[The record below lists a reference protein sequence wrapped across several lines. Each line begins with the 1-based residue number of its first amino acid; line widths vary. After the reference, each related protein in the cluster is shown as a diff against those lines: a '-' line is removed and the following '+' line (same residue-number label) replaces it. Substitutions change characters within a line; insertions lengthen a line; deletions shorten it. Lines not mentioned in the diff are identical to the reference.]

1 MQKPITIIREELKNN
16 IVELINNSNL
26 PAFIVGDIVE
36 KILFECRKLE
46 QQQYEQDKKNY
57 AAQEEKKVNE
67 VE

>member
-26 PAFIVGDIVE
+26 PAFIVGDVVE

-46 QQQYEQDKKNY
+46 QQQYEQDKKTY
-57 AAQEEKKVNE
+57 EAQEEKRVE

>member
-1 MQKPITIIREELKNN
+1 MQKPITIIREELRNN

-26 PAFIVGDIVE
+26 PAFIVGDVVE

-46 QQQYEQDKKNY
+46 QQQYEQDKKTY
-57 AAQEEKKVNE
+57 EAQEEKRVE